1 MCREKFSFILPQKA
15 ARYVMKDYLFHD
27 ETGQFSIS
35 KDYAEGLDKYV
46 ICTHVYYFLLAS
58 QMFAPPR
65 ANRF

>member
-1 MCREKFSFILPQKA
+1 
-15 ARYVMKDYLFHD
+15 MKDYLFHD

-46 ICTHVYYFLLAS
+46 ICKHVYYFLLAP